1 MSRASVLSIVNF
13 TLYILCCLA
22 SFISLTAFFPIIMLI
37 FLFNM
42 LLLVLFFSCLSSA
55 LVSSSPTIFS
65 CYCPLFPRTL
75 MLFIQPATIF
85 CFQPAVPFSAPL
97 LCLLYSAA
105 LYCAPL
111 CAIRFAF
118 TLFYAIA
125 ALLSVFRCL
134 LCCLPCLPYLVCA
147 PLFSRACQYLFS
159 IRHHIFHC
167 FCSPPSAILK

>member
-1 MSRASVLSIVNF
+1 MCDFGFVMFIILFNIVWLSAYLSGILYTMSSLCVCLAIWFTMSRASVLSIVNF

-97 LCLLYSAA
+97 LC
-105 LYCAPL
+105 
-111 CAIRFAF
+111 F
-118 TLFYAIA
+118 IA
-125 ALLSVFRCL
+125 ASLAHARSLVF
-134 LCCLPCLPYLVCA
+134 Y
-147 PLFSRACQYLFS
+147 
-159 IRHHIFHC
+159 
-167 FCSPPSAILK
+167 